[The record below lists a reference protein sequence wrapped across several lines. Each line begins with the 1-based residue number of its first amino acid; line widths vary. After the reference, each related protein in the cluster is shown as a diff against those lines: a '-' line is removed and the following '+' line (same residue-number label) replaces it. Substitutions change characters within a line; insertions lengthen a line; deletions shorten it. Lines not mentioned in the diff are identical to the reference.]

1 MATIKS
7 LEFGDE
13 ILATF
18 SISEK
23 EYDLLKRSEENLVI
37 LPAGPGILDEVLT
50 TGRLGNGNRI
60 MLPTKILKA
69 HNVNTLLKNVPA
81 KIFELDE
88 NKFLLIM
95 LEESK
100 SGVPVFSKD
109 ENG

>member
-1 MATIKS
+1 MAAIKS

-18 SISEK
+18 SLSQR
-23 EYDLLKRSEENLVI
+23 EYDLLKQSEEHLAI
-37 LPAGPGILDEVLT
+37 LPVGSGILNEVLT

-100 SGVPVFSKD
+100 SGVPVFEKD
-109 ENG
+109 EKG